1 VILVPWNPPRR
12 ADRIAIS
19 PAAEEGRG
27 SMSMRTTIA
36 VPVRQRHMWRIA
48 AGAALALVVAAAVV
62 IAASGTFDHKTSRI
76 PAPPVP
82 ARASLPASFSIM
94 ALTPARLEAGALDI
108 GYALPSAKAAPTLA
122 RVLASMSP
130 RTRRYT
136 RAIMALTFAQL
147 AAGAAG
153 SP

>member
-1 VILVPWNPPRR
+1 
-12 ADRIAIS
+12 
-19 PAAEEGRG
+19 
-27 SMSMRTTIA
+27 MSVRTTIA
-36 VPVRQRHMWRIA
+36 VPGRQRRTWRLV

-62 IAASGTFDHKTSRI
+62 IAASGTFDHKAGRTS
-76 PAPPVP
+76 AATVP

-94 ALTPARLEAGALDI
+94 ALTPARLEAGALGI
-108 GYALPSAKAAPTLA
+108 GYALPSAKASPTLES
-122 RVLASMSP
+122 VLASMTP
-130 RTRRYT
+130 QTRRYT

>member
-1 VILVPWNPPRR
+1 
-12 ADRIAIS
+12 
-19 PAAEEGRG
+19 
-27 SMSMRTTIA
+27 MSMRTTIA
-36 VPVRQRHMWRIA
+36 VPERHPWRLV
-48 AGAALALVVAAAVV
+48 AGAALALVVAAVAVL
-62 IAASGTFDHKTSRI
+62 AASGTFDHRAGPT
-76 PAPPVP
+76 PAAGVP

-122 RVLASMSP
+122 SVLASMTP
-130 RTRRYT
+130 QTRRYT